1 MAPFLLVSNNICGI
15 LLFIWYTIW
24 YTIIYLVYQ
33 NGTLILMWG
42 IPFGIPKLVPF
53 FLVYQIIFG
62 ILLFIWY
69 TIGIP
74 QWYTCQCLLIFGIPL
89 VYQNGIPVPNGTT
102 WYTNGI
108 VTRPGSVRSPMMTTP
123 PISSSLAF
131 IFIKWAR
138 ML

>member
-1 MAPFLLVSNNICGI
+1 MTPFLLVSNNICGI

-69 TIGIP
+69 STMVYLSMLINIWYTIGIP
-74 QWYTCQCLLIFGIPL
+74 KWYTCTKWYYL
-89 VYQNGIPVPNGTT
+89 VYQWYSYQT
-102 WYTNGI
+102 W
-108 VTRPGSVRSPMMTTP
+108 
-123 PISSSLAF
+123 
-131 IFIKWAR
+131 
-138 ML
+138 